1 MKLIVGLWN
10 PGTEYHTTRHNAGFL
25 VADELRALWGMSEFE
40 SSDHRWLIAR
50 GEYQGQKVLIL
61 KPLTYMNLS
70 GESVG
75 SLMRYYKID
84 ISDLLVISDDI
95 DMDFG
100 KVRYRLGGSSGGQNG
115 LKSITAHIGT
125 QEFARIKIGI
135 GRHTH
140 MSVSDWVLSRL
151 SADELESL
159 RTEIFDQ
166 VRDKIE
172 AWMQK

>member
-1 MKLIVGLWN
+1 M
-10 PGTEYHTTRHNAGFL
+10 
-25 VADELRALWGMSEFE
+25 
-40 SSDHRWLIAR
+40 
-50 GEYQGQKVLIL
+50 
-61 KPLTYMNLS
+61 
-70 GESVG
+70 
-75 SLMRYYKID
+75 
-84 ISDLLVISDDI
+84 SDDI

-172 AWMQK
+172 AWMQN